1 MRTDLK
7 RNPSTGWLLGSTT
20 VAYADNVNL
29 IQDLSFSYD
38 ETGNLR
44 SRALR
49 RRPRRRTHPRVS
61 GTICSIG

>member
-1 MRTDLK
+1 
-7 RNPSTGWLLGSTT
+7 LLGSTT